1 MHSLADYIR
10 VKNIVDTMSD
20 INRSHKEIAR
30 NSFAYVVKPDLFT
43 TTGLMG
49 GSELRKLED
58 VLNNYTG
65 ENSFEVTNML
75 EDHLETYK
83 TALSEV
89 EHETALRRG
98 FVREHGFEEADIV
111 ITLMRGLI
119 AEHDEFVLYDSDEL
133 NGLSSDKEYA
143 YHHYKVYRRVYNYLV
158 NAHPDEDFILPN
170 PKDYSEKD
178 LISEVNVVLFDL
190 MPLRPTEFLTK
201 MK

>member
-1 MHSLADYIR
+1 MHSLADYVQ
-10 VKNIVDTMSD
+10 VKNIVDVTSE
-20 INRSHKEIAR
+20 INRSHEEIAH
-30 NSFAYVVKPDLFT
+30 NAFAYVVKPDFFT

-75 EDHLETYK
+75 KDHLETYEA
-83 TALSEV
+83 ALDDLD
-89 EHETALRRG
+89 HEIVLRRG
-98 FVREHGFEEADIV
+98 FVRKHGFEEADIA

-119 AEHDEFVLYDSDEL
+119 AEHEEFVLYDSDEL
-133 NGLSSDKEYA
+133 DGLSSDKEYA
-143 YHHYKVYRRVYNYLV
+143 YHHYKAYRRVYNYLV
-158 NAHPDEDFILPN
+158 NAYPDKNFILPN

-178 LISEVNVVLFDL
+178 LISEVNAVLFDL
-190 MPLRPTEFLTK
+190 MPLRPTEFLTE